1 MLREDEIIQGFKDDT
16 LNGLII
22 TGEYAYVPLRITGT
36 GKAERYNEN
45 GLARIVD
52 RKLEMFGSDEWMQIY
67 KNIPIVLEHPKDD
80 EGHCVRAGYE
90 NGLFIGNTI
99 DAYIKGSEIWGIARL
114 YEKEVIEA
122 LKNGEE
128 LSTSPHFS
136 TKEVLQDDEIY
147 LEIPLNI
154 NSLAIVSQGFWDK
167 KSTEPAID
175 TSEINLTEE
184 NLMKKADS
192 VLDAD
197 LTSKA
202 IEEEKADG
210 VEEEVNALKD
220 NETQEAEKYETLAEE
235 VKKLGEEFSKLAEQH
250 KELEKGDS
258 MKEEEVKKVEEV
270 EEKSDEASISNINK
284 GVGDSWSEEGKKE
297 AYLNITAQ
305 GDTIEEAEAKLA
317 EATQAMSGGG
327 ESETI
332 EDETRTKED
341 EEREEIVDV
350 IHETADSAEGL
361 NLRVPHFG
369 AKRLKPVY
377 VIKKFAQNNKGYLNE
392 KYHGLLEKIDSKD
405 SIIAR
410 EMLDD
415 MVANIKAKNAK
426 LLQDEYKSAGL
437 GANGEATLKVFRRF

>member
-36 GKAERYNEN
+36 GKVERYDEN

-52 RKLEMFGSDEWMQIY
+52 RRLEIFGSDEWMEIY
-67 KNIPIVLEHPKDD
+67 KNIPIVLEHPKDE
-80 EGHCVRAGYE
+80 EGNCVRAGYE
-90 NGLFIGNTI
+90 NGLFIGNTV
-99 DAYIKGSEIWGIARL
+99 DSYIKGSEIWGIARL

-122 LKNGEE
+122 LKSGEE

-147 LEIPLNI
+147 VEIPLNI

-184 NLMKKADS
+184 VIMEKADS

-202 IEEEKADG
+202 EEEKADS
-210 VEEEVNALKD
+210 VEEEVKALQD
-220 NETQEAEKYETLAEE
+220 NETQEADKYETLAEE

-258 MKEEEVKKVEEV
+258 MEEKEVKKEEEVKVED
-270 EEKSDEASISNINK
+270 KADEASISNINK

-317 EATQAMSGGG
+317 EATQAMSG

-332 EDETRTKED
+332 DDETRTKED

-361 NLRVPHFG
+361 NLRVPHFE

-405 SIIAR
+405 SVIAR

-415 MVANIKAKNAK
+415 MVANIKAKNVE
-426 LLQDEYKSAGL
+426 LLQDKYKSAGL

>member
-36 GKAERYNEN
+36 GKVERYDEN

-52 RKLEMFGSDEWMQIY
+52 RRLEIFGSDEWMEIY
-67 KNIPIVLEHPKDD
+67 KNIPIVLEHPKDE
-80 EGHCVRAGYE
+80 EGNCVRAGYE
-90 NGLFIGNTI
+90 NGLFIGNTV
-99 DAYIKGSEIWGIARL
+99 DSYIKGSEIWGIARL

-122 LKNGEE
+122 LKSGEE

-147 LEIPLNI
+147 VEIPLNI

-184 NLMKKADS
+184 VIMEKADS

-202 IEEEKADG
+202 EEEKADS
-210 VEEEVNALKD
+210 VEEEVKALQD
-220 NETQEAEKYETLAEE
+220 NETQEADKYETLAEE
-235 VKKLGEEFSKLAEQH
+235 VKKLGEEFSRLAEQH

-258 MKEEEVKKVEEV
+258 MEEKEVKKEEEVKV
-270 EEKSDEASISNINK
+270 EEKAD
-284 GVGDSWSEEGKKE
+284 
-297 AYLNITAQ
+297 Q
-305 GDTIEEAEAKLA
+305 GDAIEEAEAKLA
-317 EATQAMSGGG
+317 EVTQEMSG

-332 EDETRTKED
+332 DDETRTKED

-361 NLRVPHFG
+361 NLRVPHFE

-405 SIIAR
+405 SVIAR

-415 MVANIKAKNAK
+415 MVANIKAKNNE
-426 LLQDEYKSAGL
+426 LLKDKYKSAGL

>member
-80 EGHCVRAGYE
+80 GGNCVRAGYE

-122 LKNGEE
+122 LKSGEE

-147 LEIPLNI
+147 VEIPLNI

-184 NLMKKADS
+184 VIMEKADS
-192 VLDAD
+192 VLEAD
-197 LTSKA
+197 LNSKT
-202 IEEEKADG
+202 EEEKADS
-210 VEEEVNALKD
+210 VEEEVKALQD
-220 NETQEAEKYETLAEE
+220 NETQEADKYETLAEE
-235 VKKLGEEFSKLAEQH
+235 VKKLGEEFSRLAEQH

-258 MKEEEVKKVEEV
+258 MEEKEVKKEEEVKV
-270 EEKSDEASISNINK
+270 EEKADEASISNINK
-284 GVGDSWSEEGKKE
+284 GVGDSWSEEGRKE

-317 EATQAMSGGG
+317 EATQEMSG

-332 EDETRTKED
+332 DDETRTKED

-405 SIIAR
+405 SVIAR

-415 MVANIKAKNAK
+415 MVANVKAKNAE
-426 LLQDEYKSAGL
+426 LLKDKYKSAGL